1 MTLNSSGGREFVGE
15 SLLSREEAG
24 RKDGEARIKLGES
37 KEMVKQVVAQCS
49 SGLCAEMQKSNNLPT
64 I

>member
-1 MTLNSSGGREFVGE
+1 MGE

-49 SGLCAEMQKSNNLPT
+49 SGLCAEMQKSNNFPT